1 MAAKSQPWYLRVVP
15 SAIRGDATAIPLVR
29 LNGAIGMG
37 TPLKPA
43 LTLSSLN
50 DTLERAFAL
59 RKAPAV
65 VISVNSP
72 GGSPVQSALIHS
84 RIRQLA
90 REREKRV
97 IAYCEDVAA
106 SGGYW
111 LASAGDE
118 IYADQ
123 SSIIGSIGVLYAGFG
138 FPGLMEKLG
147 VERRVYTAG
156 EHKMTLDP
164 FQPPREQDVERL
176 KRMQA
181 DVHESFKA
189 LVRERRAG
197 KLDGNEEELFSGAF
211 WSGRQALAL
220 GLVDGLGSL
229 HDIVREKFGPDATL
243 KPMARPMSWIRR
255 LGMPRAW
262 GGRQREPLAYGLA
275 DELVSVLETRALWQR
290 FGL

>member
-15 SAIRGDATAIPLVR
+15 SAIRGDKTFVPLVR

-37 TPLKPA
+37 TPLRPA

-50 DTLERAFAL
+50 DTLERAFAM

-65 VISVNSP
+65 VLAVNSP

-90 REREKRV
+90 REREKPV

-118 IYADQ
+118 IFADP

-164 FQPPREQDVERL
+164 FQPAREQDVERL
-176 KRMQA
+176 KRLQA
-181 DVHESFKA
+181 DVHDSFKA

-197 KLDGNEEELFSGAF
+197 KLNGSEEDLFSGAF

-220 GLVDGLGSL
+220 GLVDGIGSL
-229 HDIVREKFGPDATL
+229 HDIVREKFGPDAEL
-243 KPMARPMSWIRR
+243 KPIARPTSWIRR
-255 LGMPRAW
+255 LGMPRVW
-262 GGRQREPLAYGLA
+262 WRRSEPLAYGLA